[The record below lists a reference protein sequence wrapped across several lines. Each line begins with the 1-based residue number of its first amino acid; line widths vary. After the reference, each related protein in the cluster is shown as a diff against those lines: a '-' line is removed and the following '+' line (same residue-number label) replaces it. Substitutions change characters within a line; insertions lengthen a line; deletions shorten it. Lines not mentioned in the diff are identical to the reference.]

1 MEMRAG
7 HERADTIATTTI
19 VRGDVIVFNKKK
31 LTKQLH
37 RHVIPSPSPIIWM
50 NVEDSAITLSQ
61 HTRKAPIMQSQ
72 STNKSLDFVPN
83 GLLFSNTNDTGYQAG
98 DGDGTSTGGTID
110 KRVEDEDELMES
122 GSDYY
127 SADEIDKPSIVGS
140 PGDIQ
145 DGTPKAT
152 VSRWLRKTR
161 SKADV
166 VWQPRVLGSE
176 VVRGAEKHRRDS
188 PVSISGLSALDDYS
202 Q

>member
-1 MEMRAG
+1 
-7 HERADTIATTTI
+7 
-19 VRGDVIVFNKKK
+19 
-31 LTKQLH
+31 
-37 RHVIPSPSPIIWM
+37 
-50 NVEDSAITLSQ
+50 
-61 HTRKAPIMQSQ
+61 MQSQ
-72 STNKSLDFVPN
+72 STNQSLDFVPN

-127 SADEIDKPSIVGS
+127 SADEIDKRSITSAVGS

-145 DGTPKAT
+145 DGPLETPKAT